1 MEKIKI
7 HSNSRKMFAD
17 LYTPVQMLMNL
28 RSKFPK
34 VFLLE
39 SSEYNKKENS
49 RSFLCFES
57 LLSFSASQGN
67 IKIKHQKGETTREN
81 LSKLTVLD
89 RLSDTFNLIEFEGS
103 AECEKYNG
111 FFGYSSFDAVQY
123 FEQIEF
129 DEEKDEK
136 LIPDLVYEYFQ
147 FVVVINHFNDT
158 LTIIEHLPEGAESKM
173 DEVQNLISNRH
184 SNSARFKMIGQEY
197 CPIPPEQFKHMV
209 TKGKHHCQRGDVFQV
224 VFSRRYYQDFKG
236 DDLNVYRALRSINPS
251 PYLFYFDF
259 GSYRIFGS
267 SPETHLTINDG
278 IAEIHPIAG
287 TFRRTGDDEKDAEL
301 AEKLLK
307 DEKENAEHVMLV
319 DLARNDLNRKADNVR
334 VDKYKNTQF
343 FSHVIHLTSIV
354 KGDMTV
360 NEDAL
365 RIYADSFPAGTLSG
379 APKYRAMELINE
391 NEPHSR
397 SFYGGA
403 IGFLGLNGDINT
415 AIMIRSFLSKNNKL
429 IFQAGCGIVIDS
441 DEEKELQE
449 VENKLAALKRAL
461 ILAESI

>member
-7 HSNSRKMFAD
+7 KAITKTIFAD
-17 LYTPVQMLMNL
+17 LTTPVQVFMNL
-28 RSKFPK
+28 RNKYAK

-49 RSFLCFES
+49 RSFICFES
-57 LLSFSASQGN
+57 LLSFSAEGSTVKLKDYKGN
-67 IKIKHQKGETTREN
+67 TKREQ
-81 LSKLTVLD
+81 LSNDKVLKE
-89 RLSDTFNLIEFEGS
+89 LKTCFNLIDFEGDEAS
-103 AECEKYNG
+103 SQYNG

-129 DEEKDEK
+129 DSTKDEN
-136 LIPDLVYEYFQ
+136 LIPALAYEYFR
-147 FVVVINHFNDT
+147 FIIVINHFSDKMT
-158 LTIIEHLPEGAESKM
+158 LIENVPDGEKSKM
-173 DEVQNLISNRH
+173 DAIQSLIMNRQAGLGKFRAVG
-184 SNSARFKMIGQEY
+184 NEY
-197 CPIPPEQFKHMV
+197 CPIAPEEFKKMV
-209 TKGKHHCQRGDVFQV
+209 ATGKNHCQRGDVFQV
-224 VFSRRYYQDFKG
+224 VFSRRYYQKFTG
-236 DDLNVYRALRSINPS
+236 DELNVYRALRTINPS
-251 PYLFYFDF
+251 PYLFFFDF
-259 GSYRIFGS
+259 GNYRIFGS
-267 SPETHLTINDG
+267 SPETHITINKG

-287 TFRRTGDDEKDAEL
+287 TFRRTGDDAKDALL

-319 DLARNDLNRKADNVR
+319 DLARNDLNRKALDVK
-334 VDKYKNTQF
+334 VESYKMAQF

-354 KGDMTV
+354 KGKV
-360 NEDAL
+360 PPNSDAL
-365 RIYADSFPAGTLSG
+365 NIYADSFPAGTLSG
-379 APKYRAMELINE
+379 APKFRAMQLINE

-415 AIMIRSFLSKNNKL
+415 AIMIRTFLSKNNEL

-441 DEEKELQE
+441 NEESELQE

-461 ILAESI
+461 VIAENI

>member
-1 MEKIKI
+1 MNKINIKAL
-7 HSNSRKMFAD
+7 SKTMFAD
-17 LYTPVQMLMNL
+17 LSTPVQMFMNL
-28 RSKFPK
+28 RNKFAK

-49 RSFLCFES
+49 RSFLCFDS
-57 LLSFSASQGN
+57 LLSFTADGNNIVIKDYKDRTQRIQSANSEVLGN
-67 IKIKHQKGETTREN
+67 LQSCFESIN
-81 LSKLTVLD
+81 
-89 RLSDTFNLIEFEGS
+89 FEGDEAS
-103 AECEKYNG
+103 HDYNG

-129 DEEKDEK
+129 DQSKDEH
-136 LIPDLVYEYFQ
+136 LIPSLAYDYFRY
-147 FVVVINHFNDT
+147 VVVINHFNDT
-158 LTIIEHLPEGAESKM
+158 MTIVENLPEGEQSKM
-173 DEVQNLISNRH
+173 DEISALILNRQAGV
-184 SNSARFKMIGQEY
+184 SKFRMKGEET
-197 CPIPPEQFKHMV
+197 CPIPPEKFKEMV
-209 TKGKHHCQRGDVFQV
+209 SKGKYHCQRGDVFQV
-224 VFSRRYYQDFKG
+224 VFARRYYQEFQG

-251 PYLFYFDF
+251 PYLFYFDY

-267 SPETHLTINDG
+267 SPETHITIDKG
-278 IAEIHPIAG
+278 VAEIHPIAG
-287 TFRRTGDDEKDAEL
+287 TFRRTGNDEEDAAL

-319 DLARNDLNRKADNVR
+319 DLARNDLNRKAENVR

-354 KGDMTV
+354 KGEV
-360 NEDAL
+360 PSSSNPL
-365 RIYADSFPAGTLSG
+365 NIYADSFPAGTLSG
-379 APKYRAMELINE
+379 APKYRALQLINE

-415 AIMIRSFLSKNNKL
+415 AIMIRSFLSKNNQL

-441 DEEKELQE
+441 DEESELQE
-449 VENKLAALKRAL
+449 VENKLAALKKAL
-461 ILAESI
+461 VIAEKI

>member
-1 MEKIKI
+1 MNKLKINAISKT
-7 HSNSRKMFAD
+7 MFAD
-17 LYTPVQMLMNL
+17 LTTPVQMFMNL
-28 RSKFPK
+28 RNKYAK

-49 RSFLCFES
+49 RSFLCFDS
-57 LLSFSASQGN
+57 LISFSTGGN
-67 IKIKHQKGETTREN
+67 NVKIKDYRGNSTTTKVSN
-81 LSKLTVLD
+81 DKVLQ
-89 RLSDTFNLIEFEGS
+89 RLKQCFASIEFTGDDIS
-103 AECEKYNG
+103 SQYNG

-129 DEEKDEK
+129 DKTKDEG
-136 LIPDLVYEYFQ
+136 LIPELVYEYFR

-158 LTIIEHLPEGAESKM
+158 MSIIENIPEGSHSKM
-173 DEVQNLISNRH
+173 NEISALIVNRH
-184 SNSARFKMIGQEY
+184 SAAGSFKMEGDEY
-197 CPIPPEQFKHMV
+197 SPIPPDDFKKMV
-209 TKGKHHCQRGDVFQV
+209 SVGKEHCQRGDVFQV
-224 VFSRRYYQDFKG
+224 VFARRYYQNFKG
-236 DDLNVYRALRSINPS
+236 DDFNVYRALRSINPS

-267 SPETHLTINDG
+267 SPETHITINKG
-278 IAEIHPIAG
+278 VAEIHPIAG
-287 TFRRTGDDEKDAEL
+287 TFRRTGDDAKDAAL

-319 DLARNDLNRKADNVR
+319 DLARNDLNRKAKNVR
-334 VDKYKNTQF
+334 VEKYKNPQF
-343 FSHVIHLTSIV
+343 FSHVIHLTSVV
-354 KGDMTV
+354 KGDV
-360 NEDAL
+360 PESSSPLN
-365 RIYADSFPAGTLSG
+365 IYADSFPAGTLSG
-379 APKYRAMELINE
+379 APKYRALQLINK

-415 AIMIRSFLSKNNKL
+415 AIMIRSFLSKNNQL

-441 DEEKELQE
+441 NEEKELQE

-461 ILAESI
+461 IIAEEI